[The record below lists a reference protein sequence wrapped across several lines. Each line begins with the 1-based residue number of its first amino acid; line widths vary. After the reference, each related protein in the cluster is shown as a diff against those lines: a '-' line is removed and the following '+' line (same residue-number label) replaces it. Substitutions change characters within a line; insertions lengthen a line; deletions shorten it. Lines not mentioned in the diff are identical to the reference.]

1 MKTSY
6 MKYFFLAAVNLGI
19 KSAEMKTGELSTLN
33 MWLAHTKLH
42 FRFFGFASCGGYH
55 YQQVNVGLQQEMDGY
70 ASRSNVLLCSRRKE
84 RSCFKN
90 SAGKS
95 ARALLL
101 FLLKCV
107 DFDRRRIQT
116 SKICPRT
123 NSPPG
128 H

>member
-19 KSAEMKTGELSTLN
+19 KSAEMKSGELSAQN
-33 MWLAHTKLH
+33 MWLSLTKPH
-42 FRFFGFASCGGYH
+42 FLFLEFASRGRYH
-55 YQQVNVGLQQEMDGY
+55 HQQINVGLQQKMDGY
-70 ASRSNVLLCSRRKE
+70 ASRSNVLLCSRWKE

-90 SAGKS
+90 SVGKS

-107 DFDRRRIQT
+107 DFVRRRIQT
-116 SKICPRT
+116 SKMCPRT
-123 NSPPG
+123 NSTPG